1 MGGRRGPYGDSKKRR
16 KEMKFLRIG
25 ICVLVAFGVLAHGGV
40 EDWARAVF
48 ETGTGLLFLAWAAW
62 FYLHSEET
70 ILISPLLPPLVG
82 FLLVV
87 VAQLLFSTSASPYHT
102 HQEFMLLLAD
112 IVMVFMAVQ
121 AFRTLEDW
129 RGFVWFLMIFGFVVS
144 IFGILQHLTFNGK
157 LYWFRE
163 MHYGGIPFGPFVNR
177 NHFAGFAELFIP
189 MALVPLML
197 GKVRRERWL
206 IVGLFAVVSIGSLF
220 LAASRGGIISLAVEV
235 VVVVMWMSL
244 RRMGPKQLLGAAAVL
259 IAALSMVSW
268 LGVKEIAQRFST
280 LKAMEASSGK
290 RASMRR
296 GTWRIFLDHP
306 WMGTGLGTL
315 QTVFPPY
322 ETLYDGRVVNH
333 AHNDYLE
340 ALAETGIVGGLCCAL
355 YLGLVLFHSSRQ
367 LSGGNASFAAVLN
380 LSGLV
385 ACAGFLVHSLVD
397 FNLHMPANA
406 QLFFLVATLATSIF
420 VPSAAVTSPRRHQ
433 PRKRS

>member
-1 MGGRRGPYGDSKKRR
+1 
-16 KEMKFLRIG
+16 
-25 ICVLVAFGVLAHGGV
+25 
-40 EDWARAVF
+40 
-48 ETGTGLLFLAWAAW
+48 LLFLAWAAW
-62 FYLHSEET
+62 FYLHSEGT
-70 ILISPLLPPLVG
+70 ILISPLLPPMVG

-112 IVMVFMAVQ
+112 VIMVFLAVQ

-129 RGFVWFLMIFGFVVS
+129 RGFVWSLMIFGFVVAV
-144 IFGILQHLTFNGK
+144 FGILQHLTFNGK

-220 LAASRGGIISLAVEV
+220 LAASRGGIVSLAVEV
-235 VVVVMWMSL
+235 VVVVIWMSL
-244 RRMGPKQLLGAAAVL
+244 RRMGPKQLLGAAVVL

-268 LGVKEIAQRFST
+268 LGVKEIAQRFSS

-296 GTWRIFLDHP
+296 GTWRIFLDNP

-355 YLGLVLFHSSRQ
+355 YLGLLLFHSSRQ
-367 LSGGNASFAAVLN
+367 LSAGNASFAAVLN

-397 FNLHMPANA
+397 FNLHLPANA
-406 QLFFLVATLATSIF
+406 QLFFLVATLATSTI
-420 VPSAAVTSPRRHQ
+420 VPSATGTSRRGHQ
-433 PRKRS
+433 PRKRW